1 MKKQK
6 TVLIV
11 EDSFVQAA
19 SVTYSLLQMGLQVLH
34 APSGRIGL
42 AMASHYMPDAIVLD
56 VQMLEMDGFEVCWRL
71 RQNDQTAHIP
81 VVIMTVQR
89 EAEALLEEMELGA
102 VDFIPKDDFCHQV
115 LRETLRPLCIL
126 DDKQAPVRE
135 EQEPIESYLWHQR
148 YGKPKSK
155 GVERG

>member
-19 SVTYSLLQMGLQVLH
+19 SVTYSLLQAGLQVLH
-34 APSGRIGL
+34 APGGRIGL
-42 AMASHYMPDAIVLD
+42 AMASRYMPDVIVLD
-56 VQMLEMDGFEVCWRL
+56 VQMPEMDGFEVCRRL
-71 RQNDQTAHIP
+71 RQNAQTAHIP

-89 EAEALLEEMELGA
+89 EAEAVLKGVELGA
-102 VDFIPKDDFCHQV
+102 VDFIPKDDFSHRV
-115 LRETLRPLCIL
+115 LRETLRHLCVL
-126 DDKQAPVRE
+126 DSTQAPARK
-135 EQEPIESYLWHQR
+135 EQEPIASQLWHQR

-155 GVERG
+155 GVGRG